1 MASEYSTS
9 LKLELIGNGDQSG
22 VWGTTT
28 NTNLGTLIE
37 QAITGVVG
45 ITMAN
50 ANYTLSSFN
59 GVSDEA
65 RNAVLVVGGT
75 CNATYSVIAPLVEK
89 LYTVVNDTTGGFPI
103 LIRGSSGAN
112 VSVPN
117 GATIPVYCDGTDFFS
132 AEINAS
138 TGNVTIN
145 GNAVV
150 TGTLQTNQSATIGKS
165 ITGTYSQSG
174 TAVTVTST
182 AHGLAVG
189 NSIYTDPTSGT
200 GVPGTYSVA
209 TVTGPNTFTYTAG
222 TSLTTSGNIT
232 VRAIGNLVVY
242 GTAEMGATSIYGTL
256 YANQDVTIG
265 KTLSGT
271 YAQSG
276 TTVTVTASSHGLVV
290 GNSVV
295 VDITSG
301 TGVDGTYTITSV
313 PTANTFKY
321 TAGTSLTTSGNV
333 TLTTNS
339 DLAVTGN
346 VSATGNVSVTGNTV
360 ITGNISANV
369 ATFAG
374 DSAFNSTG
382 AVKMSS
388 GTTAQ
393 RPTPNTGM
401 FRFNSS
407 TTAFEGFATS
417 AGVTISS
424 ITNVTT
430 TATLTTATA
439 HFLNTGAYVIVSGAT
454 PAAYNGTFIIT
465 VVDSTSFTYTMASD
479 PGASASP
486 VGSYI
491 SGTWGSIGGAATG
504 GGTDQVFVL
513 NDQVVT
519 TSYTIPTGKNASS
532 AGPITIDTGATVT
545 VPTDSTW
552 VIV

>member
-1 MASEYSTS
+1 MASTYSTS

-28 NTNLGTLIE
+28 NNNLGTLLE

-45 ITMAN
+45 ITMTD
-50 ANYTLSSFN
+50 ANYTLTNFN

-65 RNAVLVVGGT
+65 RNAVLVVSGT
-75 CNATYSVIAPLVEK
+75 NTDTRSVIAPLVEK
-89 LYTVVNDTTGGFPI
+89 LYTVVNNTTGGFPI
-103 LIRGSSGAN
+103 LIRGSSGSN
-112 VSVPN
+112 VSVPS
-117 GATIPVYCDGTDFFS
+117 GATIPVYCTGTGFFS
-132 AEINAS
+132 AEVNAS
-138 TGNVTIN
+138 TGNITVN
-145 GNAVV
+145 GNEVV
-150 TGTLQTNQSATIGKS
+150 TGTLQTNQSASIGKS

-174 TAVTVTST
+174 TAVTVTS
-182 AHGLAVG
+182 ASHGLAVG

-232 VRAIGNLVVY
+232 IRAVGNLSVY
-242 GTAEMGATSIYGTL
+242 GTAGIVGNTSIYGTL

-265 KTLSGT
+265 KTLTGT
-271 YAQSG
+271 YSQSG
-276 TTVTVTASSHGLVV
+276 TTVTITSAAHNLFV

-295 VDITSG
+295 IDITSG

-313 PTANTFKY
+313 TANTFTY

-333 TLTTNS
+333 TFTTNS

-346 VSATGNVSVTGNTV
+346 VSVTGATTLTGNLTASG
-360 ITGNISANV
+360 
-369 ATFAG
+369 ATFSA

-393 RPTPNTGM
+393 RPTPTTGM

-407 TTAFEGFATS
+407 TTAFEGFSTS
-417 AGVTISS
+417 NGATISS

-430 TATLTTATA
+430 TATLTTSTD
-439 HFLNTGAYVIVSGAT
+439 HGLNTGAYVIVSGAT
-454 PAAYNGTFIIT
+454 PAAYNGTFTIT
-465 VVDSTSFTYTMASD
+465 VVNSTSFTYTMLSD

-513 NDQVVT
+513 NDYVVT

-532 AGPITIDTGATVT
+532 AGPITIDTGVTVT
-545 VPTDSTW
+545 VPTDSNW

>member
-1 MASEYSTS
+1 MA
-9 LKLELIGNGDQSG
+9 D
-22 VWGTTT
+22 
-28 NTNLGTLIE
+28 
-37 QAITGVVG
+37 
-45 ITMAN
+45 
-50 ANYTLSSFN
+50 ANYTLTSFN

-65 RNAVLVVGGT
+65 RNAVLLVTGT
-75 CNATYSVIAPLVEK
+75 NTDTRSVIAPLVEK
-89 LYTVVNDTTGGFPI
+89 LYTVVNNTTGGYPI

-112 VSVPN
+112 VSVPS
-117 GATIPVYCDGTDFFS
+117 GATIPVYCTGADFFS
-132 AEINAS
+132 AEVNAS
-138 TGNVTIN
+138 TGNITIN

-150 TGTLQTNQSATIGKS
+150 RGTLQTNQSASIGKS

-174 TAVTVTST
+174 TAVTVTSS
-182 AHGLAVG
+182 AHGLVVG
-189 NSIYTDPTSGT
+189 NSIYTDPTTGT
-200 GVPGTYSVA
+200 GVPGTYTVA

-232 VRAIGNLVVY
+232 VRAIGNLAVY
-242 GTAEMGATSIYGTL
+242 GTTDIVGNTAIYGTL

-271 YAQSG
+271 YSQSG
-276 TTVTVTASSHGLVV
+276 TTVTVTASSHGLLV

-333 TLTTNS
+333 SLTTNS

-346 VSATGNVSVTGNTV
+346 VSVTGATTLTGNLA
-360 ITGNISANV
+360 ANV

-407 TTAFEGFATS
+407 TTAFEGFSTS

-465 VVDSTSFTYTMASD
+465 VVDPTSFTYTMLSN

>member
-1 MASEYSTS
+1 MASTYSTS

-37 QAITGVVG
+37 QAITGVQPIV
-45 ITMAN
+45 MAD
-50 ANYTLSSFN
+50 ANYTLTSFN

-65 RNAVLVVGGT
+65 RNAVLLVTGT
-75 CNATYSVIAPLVEK
+75 NTATRDVIAPLVEK
-89 LYTVVNDTTGGFPI
+89 LYTVVNNTTGGFPI

-117 GATIPVYCDGTDFFS
+117 GATIPVYCTGTNFFS
-132 AEINAS
+132 AEVNAS

-150 TGTLQTNQSATIGKS
+150 RGTLQTNQSASIGKS

-174 TAVTVTST
+174 TAVTVTSS
-182 AHGLAVG
+182 AHGLVVG

-200 GVPGTYSVA
+200 GVPGTYTVA

-232 VRAIGNLVVY
+232 IRAIGNLAVY
-242 GTAEMGATSIYGTL
+242 GTTDIVGNTAIYGTL
-256 YANQDVTIG
+256 YTNQDVTIG

-271 YAQSG
+271 YSQSG
-276 TTVTVTASSHGLVV
+276 TTVTVTSASHNLFV

-313 PTANTFKY
+313 PTANTFRY

-333 TLTTNS
+333 SLITNS
-339 DLAVTGN
+339 DLAV
-346 VSATGNVSVTGNTV
+346 AGNVSVTGNTA

-374 DSAFNSTG
+374 DSSFNSTG
-382 AVKMSS
+382 AVKISS
-388 GTTAQ
+388 GTTVQ

-401 FRFNSS
+401 FRYNS
-407 TTAFEGFATS
+407 TTGIFEGFPTSNGAT
-417 AGVTISS
+417 VSS
-424 ITNVTT
+424 MTFVTT
-430 TATLTTATA
+430 TATVVTATA
-439 HFLNTGAYVIVSGAT
+439 HGLTNSSYVIMTGAT
-454 PAAYNGTFIIT
+454 PAAYNGTFPVT
-465 VVDSTSFTYTMASD
+465 VSDGTTFTYTMLSN
-479 PGASASP
+479 PGANASP
-486 VGSYI
+486 VGSYL
-491 SGTWGSIGGAATG
+491 SGSWSGIGGGATG
-504 GGTDQVFVL
+504 GGTDQIFVE
-513 NDQVVT
+513 NGQTVT
-519 TSYTIPTGKNASS
+519 TSYVIPAGKNASS
-532 AGPITIDTGATVT
+532 VGPITINSGVTVT
-545 VPTDSTW
+545 VLSDSRW
-552 VIV
+552 VIL

>member
-1 MASEYSTS
+1 MASTYSTS

-45 ITMAN
+45 ITMTD
-50 ANYTLSSFN
+50 ANYTLTSFN

-65 RNAVLVVGGT
+65 RNAVLVVSGT
-75 CNATYSVIAPLVEK
+75 NTDTRSVIAPLVEK

-174 TAVTVTST
+174 TAVTVTSA

-222 TSLTTSGNIT
+222 TSLTTSGNIN

-333 TLTTNS
+333 SLTTNS

-346 VSATGNVSVTGNTV
+346 VSVTGATTLTGNLA
-360 ITGNISANV
+360 ANV

-388 GTTAQ
+388 GTTGQ
-393 RPTPNTGM
+393 RPTPVTGM
-401 FRFNSS
+401 FRFNST

-439 HFLNTGAYVIVSGAT
+439 HGLNTGAYVIVSGAT
-454 PAAYNGTFIIT
+454 PAAYNGTFTIT
-465 VVDSTSFTYTMASD
+465 VVDSTSFTYTMLSN

-513 NDQVVT
+513 NDQTVT

-532 AGPITIDTGATVT
+532 AGPITIDTGVTVT
-545 VPTDSTW
+545 VSTDSNW

>member
-1 MASEYSTS
+1 MASTYSTS

-45 ITMAN
+45 ITMAD
-50 ANYTLSSFN
+50 ANYTLTSFN

-65 RNAVLVVGGT
+65 RNAVLLVTGT
-75 CNATYSVIAPLVEK
+75 NTDTRSVIAPLVEK
-89 LYTVVNDTTGGFPI
+89 LYTVVNNTTGGYPI

-112 VSVPN
+112 VSVPS
-117 GATIPVYCDGTDFFS
+117 GATIPVYCTGADFFS
-132 AEINAS
+132 AEVNAS

-150 TGTLQTNQSATIGKS
+150 RGTLQTNQSASIGKS

-174 TAVTVTST
+174 TAVTVTSS
-182 AHGLAVG
+182 AHGLVVG
-189 NSIYTDPTSGT
+189 NSIYTDPTTGT

-232 VRAIGNLVVY
+232 VRAIGNLAVY
-242 GTAEMGATSIYGTL
+242 GTTDVVGNTAVYGTL
-256 YANQDVTIG
+256 YANQGVTIG

-271 YAQSG
+271 YSQSG
-276 TTVTVTASSHGLVV
+276 TTVTVTASSHGLLV

-333 TLTTNS
+333 SLTTNS
-339 DLAVTGN
+339 TLSVVSPLA
-346 VSATGNVSVTGNTV
+346 
-360 ITGNISANV
+360 ANV
-369 ATFAG
+369 ATFAQ

-401 FRFNSS
+401 LRYNSS

-417 AGVTISS
+417 NGATVSS
-424 ITNVTT
+424 MTFVTT
-430 TATLTTATA
+430 TATVVTATD
-439 HFLNTGAYVIVSGAT
+439 HGLTNLSYVIVTGAT
-454 PAAYNGTFIIT
+454 PAAYNGTFPVT
-465 VVDSTSFTYTMASD
+465 VSNTTAFTYTMLSN
-479 PGASASP
+479 PGANASP
-486 VGSYI
+486 VGSYL
-491 SGTWGSIGGAATG
+491 SGVWSGIGGGASG
-504 GGTDQVFVL
+504 GGTNEIFYE
-513 NDQVVT
+513 NDQTVT
-519 TSYTIPTGKNASS
+519 NDYIIPGTKNAMS
-532 AGPITIDTGATVT
+532 AGPITIDTGVTVT
-545 VPTDSTW
+545 VSTGANW
-552 VIV
+552 TIV

>member
-1 MASEYSTS
+1 MASTYSTS

-37 QAITGVVG
+37 QAITGVQPIV
-45 ITMAN
+45 MAN
-50 ANYTLSSFN
+50 ADYLLSSFN

-65 RNAVLVVGGT
+65 RNAVLVVTGT
-75 CNATYSVIAPLVEK
+75 NTDTRSVIAPLVEK
-89 LYTVVNDTTGGFPI
+89 LYTVVNNTTGGYPI

-117 GATIPVYCDGTDFFS
+117 GATIPVYCNGTAFFS
-132 AEINAS
+132 AEVNAS

-145 GNAVV
+145 GNEVI
-150 TGTLQTNQSATIGKS
+150 TGTLQTNQSTNIGKA

-174 TAVTVTST
+174 TAVTVTSA

-189 NSIYTDPTSGT
+189 NSIYTDPTTGT
-200 GVPGTYSVA
+200 GVPGTYTVA

-232 VRAIGNLVVY
+232 VRAIGNLAVY
-242 GTAEMGATSIYGTL
+242 GTTDIVGNTAVYGTL

-271 YAQSG
+271 YSQSG
-276 TTVTVTASSHGLVV
+276 TTVTVTASSHGLFV

-346 VSATGNVSVTGNTV
+346 VSVTGATTLTGNLA
-360 ITGNISANV
+360 ANV

-401 FRFNSS
+401 FRFNST

-417 AGVTISS
+417 PGVTISS
-424 ITNVTT
+424 ITRVTT

-439 HFLNTGAYVIVSGAT
+439 HGLVNGSYVIVSGAT

-513 NDQVVT
+513 NDQTVT

-532 AGPITIDTGATVT
+532 AGPIEIDTGVTVT
-545 VPTDSTW
+545 VPTGSSW
-552 VIV
+552 IVL

>member
-1 MASEYSTS
+1 MASTYSTS

-37 QAITGVVG
+37 QAITGVQPIV
-45 ITMAN
+45 MAD
-50 ANYTLSSFN
+50 ANYTLTSFN

-65 RNAVLVVGGT
+65 RNAVLLVTGT
-75 CNATYSVIAPLVEK
+75 NTATRDVIAPLVEK
-89 LYTVVNDTTGGFPI
+89 LYTVVNNTTGGFPI
-103 LIRGSSGAN
+103 IIRGSSGAN

-117 GATIPVYCDGTDFFS
+117 GATIPVYCTGADFFS
-132 AEINAS
+132 AEVNAS

-150 TGTLQTNQSATIGKS
+150 RGTLQTNQSANIGKS

-174 TAVTVTST
+174 TAVTVTSS
-182 AHGLAVG
+182 AHGLIVG
-189 NSIYTDPTSGT
+189 NSIFTDPTTGT
-200 GVPGTYSVA
+200 GVPGTYTVA

-232 VRAIGNLVVY
+232 IRAVGNLAVY
-242 GTAEMGATSIYGTL
+242 GTTDIVGNTAIYGTL

-271 YAQSG
+271 YSQSG
-276 TTVTVTASSHGLVV
+276 TTVTVTASSHGLLV

-333 TLTTNS
+333 SLTTNS

-346 VSATGNVSVTGNTV
+346 VSVTGATTLTGNLA
-360 ITGNISANV
+360 ANV

-374 DSAFNSTG
+374 NSSFNSTG

-393 RPTPNTGM
+393 RPTPTTGM
-401 FRFNSS
+401 FRFNST

-417 AGVTISS
+417 PGVTISS
-424 ITNVTT
+424 ITRVTT
-430 TATLTTATA
+430 TATLTTSTP
-439 HFLNTGAYVIVSGAT
+439 HLLNTGAYVIVSGAT
-454 PAAYNGTFIIT
+454 PAAYNGTFVIT
-465 VVDSTSFTYTMASD
+465 VVNSTSFTYTMASD

-513 NDQVVT
+513 NDQTVT

-532 AGPITIDTGATVT
+532 AGPIEIDTGVTVT
-545 VPTDSTW
+545 VPTGSSW
-552 VIV
+552 IVL

>member
-1 MASEYSTS
+1 MASTYSTS

-28 NTNLGTLIE
+28 NNNLGTLLE
-37 QAITGVVG
+37 QAITGVESIVM
-45 ITMAN
+45 TDT
-50 ANYTLSSFN
+50 NYTLSNFN

-65 RNAVLVVGGT
+65 RNAVLVVTGT
-75 CNATYSVIAPLVEK
+75 NTDTRSVIAPLVEK
-89 LYTVVNDTTGGFPI
+89 LYTVVNNTTGGYPI

-117 GATIPVYCDGTDFFS
+117 GATIPVYCNGTNFFS
-132 AEINAS
+132 AEVNAS

-145 GNAVV
+145 GNEVI
-150 TGTLQTNQSATIGKS
+150 TGTLQTNQSTNIGKA

-174 TAVTVTST
+174 TAVTVTSA

-189 NSIYTDPTSGT
+189 NSIYTDPTTGT
-200 GVPGTYSVA
+200 GVPGTYTVA

-232 VRAIGNLVVY
+232 IRAIGNLAVY
-242 GTAEMGATSIYGTL
+242 GTTDIVGNTAIYGTL

-271 YAQSG
+271 YSQSG
-276 TTVTVTASSHGLVV
+276 TTVTVTSASHNLFV

-321 TAGTSLTTSGNV
+321 TAGTSLTTSGNIS
-333 TLTTNS
+333 LTTNS
-339 DLAVTGN
+339 DLAVIGTTTLTGN
-346 VSATGNVSVTGNTV
+346 LA
-360 ITGNISANV
+360 ANV

-388 GTTAQ
+388 GTTGQ
-393 RPTPNTGM
+393 RPTPVTGM
-401 FRFNSS
+401 FRFNST

-439 HFLNTGAYVIVSGAT
+439 HGLNTGAYVIVSGAT
-454 PAAYNGTFIIT
+454 PAAYNGTFVIT

-486 VGSYI
+486 AGSYI

-504 GGTDQVFVL
+504 GGTDQIFVL
-513 NDQVVT
+513 NDQTVT
-519 TSYTIPTGKNASS
+519 SSYTIPTGKNASS
-532 AGPITIDTGATVT
+532 AGPIEIDTGVTVT
-545 VPTDSTW
+545 VPTGSSW
-552 VIV
+552 IVL

>member
-1 MASEYSTS
+1 MASTYSTS

-37 QAITGVVG
+37 QAITGVQPIV
-45 ITMAN
+45 MAD
-50 ANYTLSSFN
+50 ANYTLTSFN

-65 RNAVLVVGGT
+65 RNAVLLVSGT
-75 CNATYSVIAPLVEK
+75 NTATRDVIAPLVEK
-89 LYTVVNDTTGGFPI
+89 LYTVVNNTTGGFPI
-103 LIRGSSGAN
+103 IIRGSSGAN

-117 GATIPVYCDGTDFFS
+117 GATIPVYCTGANFFS
-132 AEINAS
+132 AEVNAS

-150 TGTLQTNQSATIGKS
+150 RGTLQTNQSASIGKS

-174 TAVTVTST
+174 TAVTVTSS
-182 AHGLAVG
+182 AHGLVVG

-200 GVPGTYSVA
+200 GVPGTYTVA

-232 VRAIGNLVVY
+232 IRVIGNLAVY
-242 GTAEMGATSIYGTL
+242 GTTDIVGNTAIYGTL

-271 YAQSG
+271 YSQSG
-276 TTVTVTASSHGLVV
+276 TTVTVTSASHNLFV

-321 TAGTSLTTSGNV
+321 TAGTSLTTSGNISLV
-333 TLTTNS
+333 TNS
-339 DLAVTGN
+339 DLAV
-346 VSATGNVSVTGNTV
+346 AGNVSVTGNTAV
-360 ITGNISANV
+360 TGNISANV

-374 DSAFNSTG
+374 DSSFNSTG
-382 AVKMSS
+382 AVKISS
-388 GTTAQ
+388 GTTVQ

-401 FRFNSS
+401 FRYNS
-407 TTAFEGFATS
+407 TTGIFEGFPTSNGAT
-417 AGVTISS
+417 VSS
-424 ITNVTT
+424 MTFVTT
-430 TATLTTATA
+430 TATVVTATA
-439 HFLNTGAYVIVSGAT
+439 HGLTNSSYVIVTGAT
-454 PAAYNGTFIIT
+454 PAAYNGTFPVT
-465 VVDSTSFTYTMASD
+465 VPNATAFTYTMLSN
-479 PGASASP
+479 PGANASP
-486 VGSYI
+486 VGSYL
-491 SGTWGSIGGAATG
+491 SGSWSGIGGGATG
-504 GGTDQVFVL
+504 GGTDQIFVE
-513 NDQVVT
+513 NGQTVT
-519 TSYTIPTGKNASS
+519 TSYVIPAGKNASS
-532 AGPITIDTGATVT
+532 VGPISIDSGVTVT
-545 VPTDSTW
+545 VPSGSRW
-552 VIV
+552 VIL

>member
-1 MASEYSTS
+1 MASTYSTS

-28 NTNLGTLIE
+28 NNNLGTLLE

-45 ITMAN
+45 ITMTD
-50 ANYTLSSFN
+50 ANYTLTNFN

-65 RNAVLVVGGT
+65 RNAVLVVSGT
-75 CNATYSVIAPLVEK
+75 NTDTRSVIAPLVEK
-89 LYTVVNDTTGGFPI
+89 LYTVVNNTTGGFPV
-103 LIRGSSGAN
+103 LIRGSSGSN
-112 VSVPN
+112 VSVPS
-117 GATIPVYCDGTDFFS
+117 GATIPVYCTGTGFFS
-132 AEINAS
+132 AEVNAS

-174 TAVTVTST
+174 TAVTVTSA

-222 TSLTTSGNIT
+222 TSLTTSGNIN
-232 VRAIGNLVVY
+232 VRAIGNLIVY

-256 YANQDVTIG
+256 YANQGVTIG

-333 TLTTNS
+333 SLITNS
-339 DLAVTGN
+339 AVTIVGPL
-346 VSATGNVSVTGNTV
+346 T
-360 ITGNISANV
+360 ANV

-374 DSAFNSTG
+374 DSSFNSTG
-382 AVKMSS
+382 AVKISS
-388 GTTAQ
+388 GTTVQ

-401 FRFNSS
+401 FRYNS
-407 TTAFEGFATS
+407 TTGIFEGFPTSNGAT
-417 AGVTISS
+417 VSS
-424 ITNVTT
+424 MTFVTT
-430 TATLTTATA
+430 TATVVTATA
-439 HFLNTGAYVIVSGAT
+439 HGLTNSSYVIMTGAT
-454 PAAYNGTFIIT
+454 PAAYNGTFPVT
-465 VVDSTSFTYTMASD
+465 VSDETTFTYTMLSN
-479 PGASASP
+479 PGANASP
-486 VGSYI
+486 VGSYL
-491 SGTWGSIGGAATG
+491 SGSWSGIGGGATG
-504 GGTDQVFVL
+504 GGTDQIFVE
-513 NDQVVT
+513 NGQTVT
-519 TSYTIPTGKNASS
+519 TSYVIPVGKNASS
-532 AGPITIDTGATVT
+532 VGPITINSGVTVT
-545 VPTDSTW
+545 VLSDSRW
-552 VIV
+552 VIL